1 VHANQPVTFLSD
13 GGETVRNL
21 QMYLNPLAE
30 HLLDWFHVAMR
41 LTVMGQMN
49 QGMCKTESASLIQGV
64 EKQLESL
71 EHHLWNGN
79 VGPAQTLIDVLTLQL
94 HGEAISLERKK
105 LLKAVQDF
113 DGYIAANADFIP
125 DYGDRYRNEET
136 ITTAFV
142 ESAVNQVVS
151 KRMVKKQPMRWSRK
165 GAHLLLQVR
174 TQVLNE
180 ELRGTFREWY
190 PGMDSQRANEHR
202 AA

>member
-1 VHANQPVTFLSD
+1 
-13 GGETVRNL
+13 
-21 QMYLNPLAE
+21 
-30 HLLDWFHVAMR
+30 MR

-49 QGMCKTESASLIQGV
+49 KGMRQNESASFVQCV

-71 EHHLWNGN
+71 NHHLWNGN
-79 VGPAQTLIDVLTLQL
+79 VGKAQTLIDVLKLQL
-94 HGEAISLERKK
+94 EGERIGMERKK

-113 DGYIAANADFIP
+113 AGYILANAEFIP

-151 KRMVKKQPMRWSRK
+151 KRMVKKQPMRWSKK

-174 TQVLNE
+174 TQVLND
-180 ELRGTFREWY
+180 ELLETFREWY
-190 PGMDSQRANEHR
+190 PGMNPEQLTEQRA
-202 AA
+202 A